1 MKCYLEP
8 EIIQQYKL
16 IKTIIDEHELNI
28 DLLYMYIKYGREHFW
43 ISLTVQF
50 AGEKLPL
57 ISVKYV
63 LVRRISYHL
72 TYLAI
77 GVSSTN

>member
-28 DLLYMYIKYGREHFW
+28 DLLYMYIKYGREHF
-43 ISLTVQF
+43 
-50 AGEKLPL
+50 
-57 ISVKYV
+57 
-63 LVRRISYHL
+63 
-72 TYLAI
+72 
-77 GVSSTN
+77 